1 MSRFRIRSRA
11 ASLLTSSVDYLATRD
26 WQAVAGSAR
35 SKLPQLSSTSTA
47 ATTPRH
53 ARGQSSNFSSTTA
66 LPRIRDMSGR
76 AGLENVV
83 LLPGWAQRRVAR
95 DRHPQGWATL
105 DAPED
110 LEDGEI
116 ELHVSLHG
124 FVSKVLDTPSR
135 SQRIFNQ
142 MARQLAG
149 LPRIQQQPLGST
161 MLDSSSSVPL
171 VEEPQEMDYPSE
183 NEHHAHEHA
192 SERIARKVIE
202 NADDQ
207 TLVRLMENL
216 NAFPTDSAAAKQA
229 ANESNQDPDALRRA
243 ATFAAQTP
251 KRTDTMLSG
260 GSAQWL
266 NRSLDE
272 VTVFHQNLTRRLQ
285 AYWVYRSP
293 HKDVH
298 IEISPVINGAIAC
311 DQQGNRLIMA
321 STRLTADSTGQF
333 EHRLVIPWHM
343 LSAFCRHYA
352 DLFQATPDEIE
363 AVEVKAKLLTSA
375 AEGSAEIT
383 ASESPWRRCT
393 IHEDHSRRVR
403 VISDIDDT
411 VKHTGV
417 VQGAKQILRNVFVL
431 PYHEAEV
438 KGVSSWYHAMI
449 DLGAGLHYVTNAPLE
464 LHSLVLDFLEA
475 VRLPISHLVLKHY
488 PSGARSLLS
497 SWLEPAGERKRA
509 NVVKILDDFRTSPF
523 ILIGDSGEL
532 DLELY
537 CALAAERP
545 AQVRGVFIRDVSSP
559 ATGSKAEKSPLFTA
573 ASSTDRLSVT
583 SSIDD
588 ALPKPPRSALTQ
600 SSVSAS
606 SRRVGD
612 ISEPPF
618 FDTSYPPNAPTTTLD
633 LSATRYT
640 GQMKEVNRSS
650 GSLSEQ
656 EIRQKQAFQIR
667 LSKATSMLPRSTV
680 FRLFREGGD
689 VQEQACQLIRELKS
703 GTRPADRSA

>member
-1 MSRFRIRSRA
+1 MRRSRIRSRA
-11 ASLLTSSVDYLATRD
+11 TSILTSSVDYLATRD

-35 SKLPQLSSTSTA
+35 SKLQLPSTSTA
-47 ATTPRH
+47 PTGHNQR
-53 ARGQSSNFSSTTA
+53 QSTSFSSTPT
-66 LPRIRDMSGR
+66 LPRIRDMSARSGP
-76 AGLENVV
+76 ENVV

-124 FVSKVLDTPSR
+124 FVAKQLDAPST

-149 LPRIQQQPLGST
+149 LPKIQTQPLGSSA
-161 MLDSSSSVPL
+161 LDSSSSAMFVD
-171 VEEPQEMDYPSE
+171 EPQQIDYDAPQQSDSE
-183 NEHHAHEHA
+183 QYRTEHA
-192 SERIARKVIE
+192 SEKIARKLIE

-216 NAFPTDSAAAKQA
+216 NAFPTDSAAAREA
-229 ANESNQDPDALRRA
+229 AREANQDAAEFRRS
-243 ATFAAQTP
+243 ATFTQP
-251 KRTDTMLSG
+251 KRIDTMLSG

-272 VTVFHQNLTRRLQ
+272 VTLFHQNLTHRLQ

-298 IEISPVINGAIAC
+298 IEISPVINGDSAR
-311 DQQGNRLIMA
+311 DQQGNHLILA

-333 EHRLVIPWHM
+333 EHRLVVPWHM
-343 LSAFCRHYA
+343 LSSFCRHYA
-352 DLFQATPDEIE
+352 DLLQAGPDEIE
-363 AVEVKAKLLTSA
+363 AVEIRAKLLTSK
-375 AEGSAEIT
+375 AEGSIET
-383 ASESPWRRCT
+383 GSESPWRRCP
-393 IHEDHSRRVR
+393 ISEDHSRRVR
-403 VISDIDDT
+403 IISDIDDT

-431 PYHEAEV
+431 PYHEAEI
-438 KGVSSWYHAMI
+438 KGISSWYHAMT

-475 VRLPISHLVLKHY
+475 VRLPVSHLVLKHY

-497 SWLEPAGERKRA
+497 SWLEPAGERKRS
-509 NVVKILDDFRTSPF
+509 NVVKILDNFRTSQF

-545 AQVRGVFIRDVSSP
+545 SQVRGVFIRDVSSP
-559 ATGSKAEKSPLFTA
+559 PAAKGE
-573 ASSTDRLSVT
+573 ASSFSITSASERLSRT
-583 SSIDD
+583 SSEMVN
-588 ALPKPPRSALTQ
+588 ALPKAPRSALTQ
-600 SSVSAS
+600 PASA
-606 SRRVGD
+606 RRAEAAD
-612 ISEPPF
+612 LAF
-618 FDTSYPPNAPTTTLD
+618 FDTSYPPKAPTALNLPTY
-633 LSATRYT
+633 RYT
-640 GQMKEVNRSS
+640 GQATEAARSS
-650 GSLSEQ
+650 RALSEQ
-656 EIRQKQAFQIR
+656 EIRQAQALQTR
-667 LSKATSMLPRSTV
+667 LNKAASMLPRSTV
-680 FRLFREGGD
+680 FRLFKEGGD
-689 VQEQACQLIRELKS
+689 VEELACQLIRELQN